1 YDQRFI
7 PLYEISHVQRTQDQH
22 DNLVQQ
28 VLRLNNNNVIGGVI
42 DESPLSELIGFHTVI
57 SLQNDVMH
65 DLNEG
70 LCGQVLLAMLKEA
83 SIKRLLS
90 YAEIEDRLISF
101 EKNNRYSI
109 SKNVFIQAVSDY
121 IL

>member
-1 YDQRFI
+1 
-7 PLYEISHVQRTQDQH
+7 DQH

-42 DESPLSELIGFHTVI
+42 DKSPLSELIGFHAVI
-57 SLQNDVMH
+57 SLPNDVMH

-70 LCGQVLLAMLKEA
+70 LCGQVLLAMFKEA

-101 EKNNRYSI
+101 
-109 SKNVFIQAVSDY
+109 
-121 IL
+121 